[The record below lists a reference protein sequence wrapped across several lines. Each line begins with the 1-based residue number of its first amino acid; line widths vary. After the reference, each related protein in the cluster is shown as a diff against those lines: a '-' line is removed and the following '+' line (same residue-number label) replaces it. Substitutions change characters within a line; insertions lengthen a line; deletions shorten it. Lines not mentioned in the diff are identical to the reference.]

1 MPNLQISGWIKDR
14 RLGLTVHRISVFKL
28 LLVRNGGGY
37 GLPVESDG
45 VYGAHENSSDVCGDH
60 VEAVH
65 VKIKRMKSA
74 LIFVSHSRACSVVLS
89 CCIE

>member
-1 MPNLQISGWIKDR
+1 
-14 RLGLTVHRISVFKL
+14 
-28 LLVRNGGGY
+28 
-37 GLPVESDG
+37 VESDG